1 MKKFL
6 QVLNE
11 LLVELRKLNQNL
23 EATRT
28 TAEANQKSY
37 RQQATNMTS
46 MLNSF
51 LPNAK
56 EPKS

>member
-11 LLVELRKLNQNL
+11 LLVELRRLNQNL
-23 EATRT
+23 EATRV

-37 RQQATNMTS
+37 QQQTTNMAS